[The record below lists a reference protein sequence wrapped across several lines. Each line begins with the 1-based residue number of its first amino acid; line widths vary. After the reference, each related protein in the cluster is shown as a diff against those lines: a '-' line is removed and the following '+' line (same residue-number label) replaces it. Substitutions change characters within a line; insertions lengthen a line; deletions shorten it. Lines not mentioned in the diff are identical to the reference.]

1 MFFLCA
7 AAAVFAIIF
16 FVTSRF
22 WNKKKRNIKGLI
34 GGILCVLLFMYE
46 LISHVSVITNPD
58 IVTHEGK
65 LIQVRRG
72 GVVLFGEEYVLE
84 NGNDRNEVFYLDTFT
99 KKKIYADDFEEGEI
113 YRIQYEKKTKIIVK
127 VDRVS

>member
-1 MFFLCA
+1 
-7 AAAVFAIIF
+7 
-16 FVTSRF
+16 
-22 WNKKKRNIKGLI
+22 
-34 GGILCVLLFMYE
+34 MYE

-72 GVVLFGEEYVLE
+72 GVVLFGKEYVVE
-84 NGNDRNEVFYLDTFT
+84 NGNDKNEVFYLDTFS
-99 KKKIYADDFEEGEI
+99 KKKIYADEFEVGEI
-113 YRIQYEKKTKIIVK
+113 YRIQYEKTTKIIVK

>member
-7 AAAVFAIIF
+7 AEAVFAIVFLI
-16 FVTSRF
+16 TSRF
-22 WNKKKRNIKGLI
+22 WNQKKRKITGLI
-34 GGILCVLLFMYE
+34 GGILCILLFMYE

-72 GVVLFGEEYVLE
+72 GVVLFGKEYVVE
-84 NGNDRNEVFYLDTFT
+84 NGNDKNEVFYLDTFS
-99 KKKIYADDFEEGEI
+99 KKKIYADEFEVGEI
-113 YRIQYEKKTKIIVK
+113 YRIQYEKTTKIIVK